1 MSRATT
7 TEAQADIWMRLK
19 KGQARQWITYDAYYE
34 AAETAGEEGPGIIFC
49 IAARTGQQ

>member
-7 TEAQADIWMRLK
+7 KEAQTDIWMRLK

-34 AAETAGEEGPGIIFC
+34 AADIAGEEGLG
-49 IAARTGQQ
+49 